1 MNLNRRKFL
10 KFILIGTGLIFLWK
24 IFPIKFFVEERK
36 IDSWGDFRI
45 VEEGDR
51 LIFLNKNGEKIF
63 SLNREGEIEIGD

>member
-24 IFPIKFFVEERK
+24 IFPIKFFGEERK

-51 LIFLNKNGEKIF
+51 LIFLNKKGEKIF